1 MYYASM
7 GGNGTAVV
15 SLAVT
20 VLVETNEEKKR
31 TTIIITDMWCITL
44 LYIIWLSAG
53 IHIPIYIIIKPMYL
67 IQL

>member
-1 MYYASM
+1 M

-31 TTIIITDMWCITL
+31 TIIITDLWCITL
-44 LYIIWLSAG
+44 LLYG
-53 IHIPIYIIIKPMYL
+53 
-67 IQL
+67 

>member
-1 MYYASM
+1 MYMYYASM

-44 LYIIWLSAG
+44 LYYIC
-53 IHIPIYIIIKPMYL
+53 IYG
-67 IQL
+67 